1 MYVAGV
7 SYGIIC
13 MVQSMFQ
20 SNVVVPTLVTG
31 DGDAFAVTYL
41 WSSKGGGKKFVT
53 ELWDSRRVELI
64 HREEEVPWEKKQS
77 S

>member
-1 MYVAGV
+1 
-7 SYGIIC
+7 

-20 SNVVVPTLVTG
+20 SNVVVPTLVAG

-41 WSSKGGGKKFVT
+41 WSKGGGKKFVT
-53 ELWDSRRVELI
+53 ELWDSRSMELI
-64 HREEEVPWEKKQS
+64 HREEEVPLGKKQS